1 MNSQQ
6 NKKIIEEGLR
16 ANDLEDLFY
25 PIFEVDT
32 FRSKMGEDKDICVL
46 TFQSKDR
53 YPAKDMMEFVE
64 KGYPFVL
71 DADVSAGENEE
82 GEYSIFIEIERTPK
96 LAENIIDL
104 TYGVSKLTG
113 INDWKFK
120 YYKNKDAYE
129 ATMENLKSKIP
140 SSSKI
145 YEQTMNRF
153 RTDEVKSFFTKT
165 LMDDLTLEENI
176 ITIHK
181 HFGNKYQFELVQEGD
196 NKLIESLKDATN
208 IDQDAT
214 AETFWLTKV
223 FGDYNITK
231 VGENFVF
238 TNENR
243 SMILKR
249 I

>member
-1 MNSQQ
+1 MSN
-6 NKKIIEEGLR
+6 NEILKEGLR
-16 ANDLEDLFY
+16 ANDLEDLVY

-32 FRSKMGEDKDICVL
+32 FKSKMGEDPDVCVV
-46 TFQSKDR
+46 TFQAKDR
-53 YPAKDMMEFVE
+53 YPARDFMEFVE

-71 DADVSAGENEE
+71 DADVSAGENKD
-82 GEYSIFIEIERTPK
+82 GEYSIFVEMERNNR
-96 LAENIIDL
+96 LVENIMEML
-104 TYGVSKLTG
+104 FGVGRICG
-113 INDWKFK
+113 INDWKFT
-120 YYKNKDAYE
+120 YYKDKNEKE
-129 ATMENLKSKIP
+129 ATTENLKKIVP
-140 SSSKI
+140 TSSKI

-208 IDQDAT
+208 IDHDAT

-231 VGENFVF
+231 VGEDFVF

>member
-1 MNSQQ
+1 MSN
-6 NKKIIEEGLR
+6 NKVLEEGLR
-16 ANDLEDLFY
+16 KHDLEDMIY
-25 PIFEVDT
+25 PLIEIDT
-32 FRSKMGEDKDICVL
+32 FKSKMGEDQDVCVV
-46 TFQSKDR
+46 TFQAKDR
-53 YPAKDMMEFVE
+53 HPAKDFMEFIE

-71 DADVSAGENEE
+71 DADISAGENKD
-82 GEYSIFIEIERTPK
+82 GEYSIFVEIERSSK
-96 LAENIIDL
+96 VAENIMEMIF
-104 TYGVSKLTG
+104 GVSKLTN
-113 INDWKFK
+113 IHDWNFT
-120 YYKNKDAYE
+120 YYKNKDKKSVS
-129 ATMENLKSKIP
+129 TENLKKSVP
-140 SSSKI
+140 SSKNM
-145 YEQTMNRF
+145 YEQIMNRF

-231 VGENFVF
+231 VGEDFVF

>member
-1 MNSQQ
+1 MKQQ
-6 NKKIIEEGLR
+6 NKILEEGLR
-16 ANDLEDLFY
+16 SGDLEEMIY
-25 PIFEVDT
+25 PIFEVDS
-32 FRSKMGEDKDICVL
+32 FRSKMGEDKDVCVL
-46 TFQSKDR
+46 TFQAKDR
-53 YPAKDMMEFVE
+53 YPAKDFMEFIE

-82 GEYSIFIEIERTPK
+82 GEYSIFVEIQRNSKIADQIME
-96 LAENIIDL
+96 IIF
-104 TYGVSKLTG
+104 GVSKLTN
-113 INDWKFK
+113 INEWEFT
-120 YYKNKDAYE
+120 YYKNKNKKE
-129 ATMENLKSKIP
+129 ATTENLKQTVP
-140 SSSKI
+140 TSSNL
-145 YEQTMNRF
+145 YERTMQKF

-223 FGDYNITK
+223 FGDYNINK

-238 TNENR
+238 TNGNR

-249 I
+249 K